1 MNYRELQKL
10 NEIIENLKAH
20 PNSDENIQFVLD
32 VADKSVQNKTLKTL
46 IQNEK
51 SNYGIEIEKAVLE
64 KPLIQEVK
72 QMLIQLKI
80 TASVRTRKD
89 GLMEV
94 RSNSLGS
101 IYGRTKQELQE
112 KLTKRLRENKQRI
125 KQPRPTQK
133 KSKCPTL
140 ASFYDTYY
148 LPSKTEDKLAEST
161 LKGIKYNFAFIV
173 NAKFADKP
181 LDLYEPKDIRDFLYS
196 IEETRKRQL
205 IHGLLNNIFKYAL
218 SLDMVEK
225 NPCGNIAK
233 TKHETNEGT
242 AFSFAEQKEF
252 FKNLFADETISYQ
265 KKCYLVYVYLTG
277 TRRNEA
283 LSVQVDDQQE
293 NQAVLH
299 VHGTKTQ
306 SSNRYMPLFP
316 LVRKLLDSLTPKDGK
331 YFPFSQYVA
340 DTTFKKYGKPHKLH
354 DLRHTFGTIQICVNK
369 IEAKTVS
376 LYMGHSDVQTTL
388 RIYTHPEQL
397 NRAVFLNGKL
407 TENEKL
413 EHLKREYAEV
423 LEIIDN
429 FIK

>member
-1 MNYRELQKL
+1 
-10 NEIIENLKAH
+10 
-20 PNSDENIQFVLD
+20 
-32 VADKSVQNKTLKTL
+32 
-46 IQNEK
+46 
-51 SNYGIEIEKAVLE
+51 
-64 KPLIQEVK
+64 
-72 QMLIQLKI
+72 
-80 TASVRTRKD
+80 
-89 GLMEV
+89 
-94 RSNSLGS
+94 
-101 IYGRTKQELQE
+101 
-112 KLTKRLRENKQRI
+112 
-125 KQPRPTQK
+125 
-133 KSKCPTL
+133 
-140 ASFYDTYY
+140 
-148 LPSKTEDKLAEST
+148 
-161 LKGIKYNFAFIV
+161 
-173 NAKFADKP
+173 
-181 LDLYEPKDIRDFLYS
+181 
-196 IEETRKRQL
+196 
-205 IHGLLNNIFKYAL
+205 
-218 SLDMVEK
+218 MVEK
-225 NPCGNIAK
+225 NPCANIVK
-233 TKHETNEGT
+233 TKHETNVGT
-242 AFSFAEQKEF
+242 AFSFAEQKDF
-252 FKNLFADETISYQ
+252 FKNLFADETISYR

-283 LSVQVDDQQE
+283 LSVQVEDQQE

-316 LVRKLLDSLTPKDGK
+316 LVRRLLDSLTPKDGK

-413 EHLKREYAEV
+413 EHLKREYAEI

-429 FIK
+429 FLK

>member
-1 MNYRELQKL
+1 MNYKQLQKL

-32 VADKSVQNKTLKTL
+32 LASNSLQIETLKHL
-46 IQNEK
+46 MPSEQNYGIQNEK
-51 SNYGIEIEKAVLE
+51 VGLE
-64 KPLIQEVK
+64 KPLVEEVK

-112 KLTKRLRENKQRI
+112 KLTKRLKENKRA
-125 KQPRPTQK
+125 KQVLSSQK
-133 KSKCPTL
+133 QKSNSPTL
-140 ASFYDTYY
+140 QTFYEKYY
-148 LPSKTEDKLAEST
+148 LQAKTDNNLAEST
-161 LKGIKYNFAFIV
+161 LKGIKYNFSFIQ
-173 NAKFADKP
+173 KSGFASKV
-181 LDLYEPKDIRDFLYS
+181 LDLYQPKDIRDFLYS

-233 TKHETNEGT
+233 TKHETNDGT

-283 LSVQVDDQQE
+283 LSVQVEDQQE

-407 TENEKL
+407 TEDEKL
-413 EHLKREYAEV
+413 KHLKREYAEI
-423 LEIIDN
+423 LEMIDN
-429 FIK
+429 FLK

>member
-1 MNYRELQKL
+1 MNYKQLQKL
-10 NEIIENLKAH
+10 NEIVENLKAH
-20 PNSDENIQFVLD
+20 PNFDENIQFVLD
-32 VADKSVQNKTLKTL
+32 LASNSLQAPTLNNL
-46 IQNEK
+46 IQSEQ
-51 SNYGIEIEKAVLE
+51 NYGIKSEKAVLE
-64 KPLIQEVK
+64 KPLIHEVK

-94 RSNSLGS
+94 RSNSFGS
-101 IYGRTKQELQE
+101 VYGRTIQELQE
-112 KLTKRLRENKQRI
+112 KLTKKLRESKKRTKQSQPMRKKI
-125 KQPRPTQK
+125 KR
-133 KSKCPTL
+133 PTL
-140 ASFYDTYY
+140 ANFYDTYY
-148 LPSKTEDKLAEST
+148 LPSKTDEKLAEST
-161 LKGIKYNFAFIV
+161 LKGIRYNFSFV
-173 NAKFADKP
+173 LKSGFADKS
-181 LDLYEPKDIRDFLYS
+181 LDFYQPKDIREFLYS

-252 FKNLFADETISYQ
+252 FKNLFADKTISYQ

-283 LSVQVDDQQE
+283 LSVCVDDQQE
-293 NQAVLH
+293 NQEVLH

-306 SSNRYMPLFP
+306 SSDRYMPLFP
-316 LVRKLLDSLTPKDGK
+316 LVRKLLDSLSLSDGK
-331 YFPFSQYVA
+331 YFPFSQFVA
-340 DTTFKKYGKPHKLH
+340 DTTFKKYGKLHKLH
-354 DLRHTFGTIQICVNK
+354 HLRHTFGTIQICVNK
-369 IEAKTVS
+369 MDAKTVS

-407 TENEKL
+407 TESEKL

-423 LEIIDN
+423 LEMIKN